1 MFGYHLPGYQ
11 PRRSPLLWR
20 MLKTAAAG
28 WAIYR
33 MVRTPESAASREQRR
48 VMAGRDRLKA
58 NAERALA
65 MKMRGPKPWRPESR
79 TADEGMHSTPNRDL
93 APSGAMQAEGFRPAF
108 ERSHR
113 AR

>member
-1 MFGYHLPGYQ
+1 MFFYHR
-11 PRRSPLLWR
+11 RRSPLIWR

-33 MVRTPESAASREQRR
+33 MVRTPDAAAREQRR
-48 VMAGRDRLKA
+48 VQTGRDRLKA
-58 NAERALA
+58 NAERALSL
-65 MKMRGPKPWRPESR
+65 KMRAPKPWRPESR
-79 TADEGMHSTPNRDL
+79 TADEGMHSTPNRDI
-93 APSGAMQAEGFRPAF
+93 APSGAMEAEGFRPAF

>member
-1 MFGYHLPGYQ
+1 MYFYQ
-11 PRRSPLLWR
+11 RQRTPLIWR

-33 MVRTPESAASREQRR
+33 MVRTPDAAGREQRR
-48 VMAGRDRLKA
+48 VMTSRERLKA

-79 TADEGMHSTPNRDL
+79 TADEGMHSTPNRDI
-93 APSGAMQAEGFRPAF
+93 APSGALDAEGFRPAF

>member
-1 MFGYHLPGYQ
+1 MFFYHQ
-11 PRRSPLLWR
+11 RRSPLIWR

-33 MVRTPESAASREQRR
+33 MVRTPDAPAREQRR

-65 MKMRGPKPWRPESR
+65 LKMRGPKPWRPESR

>member
-1 MFGYHLPGYQ
+1 
-11 PRRSPLLWR
+11 
-20 MLKTAAAG
+20 
-28 WAIYR
+28 
-33 MVRTPESAASREQRR
+33 MVRTPDPAAREQRR
-48 VMAGRDRLKA
+48 VVTGRDRLKA

-65 MKMRGPKPWRPESR
+65 MKMRSPKSWRPESR
-79 TADEGMHSTPNRDL
+79 SADEGMHSTPNRDL